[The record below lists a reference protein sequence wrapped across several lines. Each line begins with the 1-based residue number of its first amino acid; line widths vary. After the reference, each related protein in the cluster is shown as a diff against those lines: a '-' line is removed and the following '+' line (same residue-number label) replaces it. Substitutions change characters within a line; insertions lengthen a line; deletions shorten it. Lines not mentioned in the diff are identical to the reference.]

1 MNLCFTYEFH
11 DTLKSFNL
19 VCFSLLKLSR
29 NWIWNA
35 AFNSEY
41 KLKKI
46 AVVIHVLH
54 ADNTEFS
61 HFTLQGLWAGS
72 CLFAEDGTEI
82 TKN

>member
-1 MNLCFTYEFH
+1 MERSIKFRIQI
-11 DTLKSFNL
+11 KK
-19 VCFSLLKLSR
+19 KL
-29 NWIWNA
+29 
-35 AFNSEY
+35 
-41 KLKKI
+41 
-46 AVVIHVLH
+46 AVVIHVDFH